1 MNNVGKFGACGYIPL
16 LNRFLNRMPYYL
28 IKVDDNLEPIR
39 DNYGFCIQCEPGEKG
54 LVVGLMQKTTKG
66 EFSGYANSSE
76 ATNKK
81 IIDNL
86 FKPGQKAFNS
96 GDVLIQDWNGY
107 VYFVDRLGDTF
118 RWKGENVSTLEV
130 EDSISKRLNSIE
142 VACYGVEIP
151 GQEGKAGMIAI
162 ITESDI
168 DLASL
173 EEDIKKDLPQYARPV
188 FIRLTSSIEH
198 TGSLKAVKK
207 QLILDNFNINI
218 FSDKTFYY
226 DVKGQTYKI
235 LTKQV
240 YENILEK
247 KFKI

>member
-1 MNNVGKFGACGYIPL
+1 MGKFGACGYIPL
-16 LNRFLNRMPYYL
+16 MNRFIKIMPCFL
-28 IKVDDNLEPIR
+28 IKMDENLEPIR
-39 DNYGFCIQCEPGEKG
+39 DKNGFCIQCEPGEKG
-54 LVVGLMQKTTKG
+54 LIVGLIQKTTKS

-86 FKPGQKAFNS
+86 FRAGQKAFNT
-96 GDVLIQDWNGY
+96 GDVLVQDWNGF

-130 EDSISKRLNSIE
+130 EDAISKRLNSIE

-162 ITESDI
+162 ITSSDI
-168 DLASL
+168 DLKSL
-173 EEDIKKDLPQYARPV
+173 QEGIQKDLPQYARPV
-188 FIRLTSSIEH
+188 FIRLTPSIEH

-207 QLILDNFNINI
+207 QLVQDSFNINL
-218 FSDKTFYY
+218 FNDKTFYF
-226 DVKGQTYKI
+226 DTKDQVYKI
-235 LTKQV
+235 LTQQV
-240 YENILEK
+240 YEQILNQN
-247 KFKI
+247 FKI